1 MNVGTVPC
9 GLSVKGD
16 RPSKLVACRGVP
28 SVGACGRS
36 LGTLPPVASIKVR
49 TSGSSGATSG
59 PAYETR
65 VMQIATST
73 GLMDFAARADA
84 ASGGRLPVLFDEAT
98 FAFAMPRVKDDLT
111 LVSVALVNCAIDRQ
125 DPVGVR
131 LRGVPERTKAAVWHL
146 PESDPVQLPF
156 VREGSLARITL
167 PRMGAWE
174 CGYLTFR

>member
-1 MNVGTVPC
+1 MEYADIK
-9 GLSVKGD
+9 S
-16 RPSKLVACRGVP
+16 LVEFTRRFPV
-28 SVGACGRS
+28 VGACGRS

-65 VMQIATST
+65 VMQIASST
-73 GLMDFAARADA
+73 GLQDFAARADA

-98 FAFAMPRVKDDLT
+98 FAFVMPRVKDDLT
-111 LVSVALVNCAIDRQ
+111 LVSIAFVNCSIDRQ

-131 LRGVPERTKAAVWHL
+131 LRGVPAMANVAVWHL
-146 PESDPVQLPF
+146 PESGPVQLP
-156 VREGSLARITL
+156 LAREESVVRVTI
-167 PRMGAWE
+167 PRIGAWG